1 MTRGHGRATTAAML
15 VSAVVIVGASFA
27 ITGGYRGPVRPL
39 RPAPPVATPWT
50 TAPSD
55 MEELVVNGTFETG
68 DLTGWTVV
76 NTGAPGKGNW
86 FVTDAI
92 LSPLSNIAIRAPS
105 EGTFQAVVDQT
116 AEGTHILY
124 QDIVIPEGASGNL
137 KLVFWLENYFTSYA
151 DPVTLDHTVFP
162 NQQARIDIMDPAA
175 PVDDVGAGV
184 LMNLFKTNVGDTT
197 SVPPTMLDVPVDAFA
212 NTTVR
217 LRFAEVENQFFFHV
231 GVDAVSMLVTVPVPV
246 SEASWGQIKSIYLR

>member
-1 MTRGHGRATTAAML
+1 MTRGHGRATAAAML

-39 RPAPPVATPWT
+39 RPASPLATPWT
-50 TAPSD
+50 VASSD

-68 DLTGWTVV
+68 DLMGWVVV
-76 NTGAPGKGNW
+76 NAGVPGKGDW
-86 FVTDAI
+86 FATDATM
-92 LSPLSNIAIRAPS
+92 SPLSDIAIRSPS
-105 EGTFQAVVDQT
+105 EGAFQALVDQT
-116 AEGTHILY
+116 DGGMHILY
-124 QDIVIPEGASGNL
+124 QDVVIPDGASGNL

-151 DPVTLDHTVFP
+151 DPGTLDHNVIP

-175 PVDDVGAGV
+175 PVDDVGTGV
-184 LMNLFKTNVGDTT
+184 LLNLFKTNVGDTT
-197 SVPPTMLDVPVDAFA
+197 SVPPTMLDVPIDAFA
-212 NTTVR
+212 NTTIR
-217 LRFAEVENQFFFHV
+217 LRFVEVDNRFFFHV